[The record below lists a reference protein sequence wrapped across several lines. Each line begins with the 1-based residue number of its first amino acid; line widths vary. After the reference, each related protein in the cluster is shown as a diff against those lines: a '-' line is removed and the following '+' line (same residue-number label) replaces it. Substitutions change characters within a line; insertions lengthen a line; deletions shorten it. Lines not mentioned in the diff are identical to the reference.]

1 MTTKSDEA
9 LIALRRI
16 QRRTEQ
22 ASRLL
27 AATAGLTPSQ
37 LRVMQ
42 ILNER
47 SETSAGEVAKL
58 TTLKQATI
66 TSLVDKLT
74 ERGLV
79 TRRRCDTDRRRV
91 WLALMPSGAATIKSV
106 PDLLQETF
114 AVRFNSLPNWHQS
127 MLLSSLERITAL
139 LDAEDIDASPFLDIG
154 ALDET
159 P

>member
-27 AATAGLTPSQ
+27 AVTAGLTPSQ

-47 SETSAGEVAKL
+47 GETSAGEVAELSKL
-58 TTLKQATI
+58 KHATI

-74 ERGLV
+74 ERGFV
-79 TRRRCDTDRRRV
+79 TRRRCDIDRRRV
-91 WLALMPSGAATIKSV
+91 WLDLMPSGAAAIKSA
-106 PDLLQETF
+106 PDLLQDTF
-114 AVRFNSLPNWHQS
+114 SIGFKSLPSWHQS
-127 MLLSSLERITAL
+127 MLLSSLERIAAL
-139 LDAEDIDASPFLDIG
+139 LDAENVEAAPILDVG
-154 ALDET
+154 ALDEA